1 MKLSKKKAV
10 IIIMFVVIVFIEG
23 YSIASYQTNTLI
35 ENKNNI
41 VEANLTEEEQEVLD
55 LVNKNR
61 EEKGIKTLKTYS
73 KLQQIAKL
81 KAVDIVTNN
90 YFSHNSPTLGTP
102 FEMLKAY
109 GIDYKISGE
118 NLAGNINSERA
129 FNAWM
134 NSESHRE
141 NILEEKYEYT
151 GICVLNSKTYGK
163 VYVQLFVGLK

>member
-41 VEANLTEEEQEVLD
+41 VEVNLTEEEQEVLD

-90 YFSHNSPTLGTP
+90 SPTLGTP

-129 FNAWM
+129 VNAWM

-141 NILEEKYEYT
+141 NILEEKYEFT